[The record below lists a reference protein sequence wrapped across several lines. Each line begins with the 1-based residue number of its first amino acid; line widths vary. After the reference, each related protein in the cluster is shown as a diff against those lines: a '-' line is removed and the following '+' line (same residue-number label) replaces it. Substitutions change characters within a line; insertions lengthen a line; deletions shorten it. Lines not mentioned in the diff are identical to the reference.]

1 MISTTSEHALRSLV
15 RLARLPQGESLLGK
29 RLAQDAEVPANYLSK
44 ILWTLGNA
52 GLVSATRGSGG
63 GYYLQKDPKKIFLI
77 EVIELFEGVRARPRC
92 LLGEKSPCSDRDPC
106 SAHNAW
112 REVRRRYIS
121 FLETTTLAQIA
132 RSSDGEGEVAAGAA
146 TPK

>member
-1 MISTTSEHALRSLV
+1 M
-15 RLARLPQGESLLGK
+15 ARLPKGETLLGK
-29 RLAQDAEVPANYLSK
+29 RLAQEAEVPANYLSK

-63 GYYLQKDPKKIFLI
+63 GYYLQKDPREIFLI
-77 EVIELFEGVRARPRC
+77 DVIELFDGIRARPRC
-92 LLGEKSPCSDRDPC
+92 LLGEKSPCSDGDPC

-112 REVRRRYIS
+112 REVRRRYIN

-132 RSSDGEGEVAAGAA
+132 TSPESQGEATAGAQ
-146 TPK
+146 TPE